1 MNRTIFFSILLLLL
15 PLIVLAQDEK
25 ESTLTE
31 VGQAVPSF
39 KLTTITGEEFDI
51 QKMKGKTVL
60 INFFATWCGPCMSEM
75 PHLQKEI
82 WEKFKGENFVV
93 IAVGREHSSEE
104 LVKFNNEK
112 GFTFLMAPD
121 PKRDVYGLFAKAYIP
136 RNYLIDKTG
145 KIAYQSVGF
154 NKEEFQVLKSMIQ
167 KLVYDK

>member
-1 MNRTIFFSILLLLL
+1 MHRTIYFSILLLLL
-15 PLIVLAQDEK
+15 PLIILAQDEK

-31 VGQAVPSF
+31 VGQSAPSF

-51 QKMKGKTVL
+51 HKMKSKTVL
-60 INFFATWCGPCMSEM
+60 INFFATWCGPCMNEM

-82 WEKFKGENFVV
+82 WERFKGENFVV
-93 IAVGREHSSEE
+93 IAVGREHSNEE
-104 LVKFNNEK
+104 LVKFNKEK

-154 NKEEFQVLKSMIQ
+154 NKEEFKELKSIIQ
-167 KLVYDK
+167 KLVNEK

>member
-1 MNRTIFFSILLLLL
+1 MHRSILIAILFLIL
-15 PLIVLAQDEK
+15 PLIILAQDEK

-51 QKMKGKTVL
+51 HKMKGKTVL
-60 INFFATWCGPCMSEM
+60 INFFATWCGPCMAEM

-82 WEKFKGENFVV
+82 REKFTGENFVV
-93 IAVGREHSSEE
+93 IAVGREHSTEE
-104 LVKFNNEK
+104 LEKFNKEK
-112 GFTFLMAPD
+112 GFTFLIAPD

-154 NKEEFQVLKSMIQ
+154 NKEEFEELKSTIA
-167 KLVYDK
+167 KLLESK